1 MQRIHAAAKAVRNHF
16 LALPTILGREGGS
29 RAPAR
34 MFWAIC
40 GAALDIGFRRIRGAV
55 RSVQKYPALY
65 LTDLASVGVALA
77 MALLLRYGVEE
88 LSARPETASVLL
100 WSGAQYLTICALVF
114 PLSGLYSR
122 NWKYGSV
129 SDLFIILRAVL
140 LTSLLLVSLLFFS
153 TRLTDIPRTVVPM
166 QSLLLIAFLAAA
178 RLSFRAE
185 ELALRRPVFKSG
197 RSRDAQDDNRIPLL
211 LIGASDAAD
220 LYLRALARD
229 PNATYT
235 PVACLD
241 RSEDQTGMS
250 LRGVPIAGRI
260 QDFERVVAELQQ
272 QGKQPRHIVFTEA
285 PAAFGEEASDGLLRS
300 AERLGIAVSRLSQ
313 MTELKRAKGDNPY
326 ELRSIELTDLL
337 ERPQAALDREA
348 IGRLVRGRRVLI
360 TGAGGSIGS
369 ELTAQVAA
377 CEPAEIV
384 LIDNTE
390 YNLYAIDMTLT
401 ESFPELPRWSYLCS
415 VRRSQRVEEIF
426 ERHRPELVFHAAALK
441 HVPMVQM
448 NPCEGVLTNVVGT
461 MNVANAAKKYGT
473 LAMVQVSTDKVVNS
487 TSVMGAT
494 KRLAELYCQALDLN
508 GLETGLGPRFMTV
521 RFGNVLGSSGS
532 LIPLFKRQLARGG
545 PLTVTDA
552 NMTRFFMTI
561 REAVELTLQ
570 ASAYGFEKQLGQGEI
585 FVLDMGEPIKIIDI
599 ARRMIRLAGFTPDQ
613 EIEIKIIGCRPG
625 EKLFEELFDET
636 DKRTSSPVPGV
647 LGAVPE
653 PIPLP
658 TLRDAFARLQR
669 HSERGNEAGVVAV
682 MRELLP
688 RYEHEADRKMAAATK
703 RTPLRPKSRIK
714 AKEAKSPRGYRAE
727 FRLPGR

>member
-658 TLRDAFARLQR
+658 TLRDA
-669 HSERGNEAGVVAV
+669 
-682 MRELLP
+682 
-688 RYEHEADRKMAAATK
+688 
-703 RTPLRPKSRIK
+703 
-714 AKEAKSPRGYRAE
+714 
-727 FRLPGR
+727 

>member
-1 MQRIHAAAKAVRNHF
+1 MSG
-16 LALPTILGREGGS
+16 LLGATPG
-29 RAPAR
+29 
-34 MFWAIC
+34 
-40 GAALDIGFRRIRGAV
+40 LDIGFRRIRGAV

-129 SDLFIILRAVL
+129 SDLFIILRAAL

-166 QSLLLIAFLAAA
+166 RSLLLIAFLAAA

-688 RYEHEADRKMAAATK
+688 RYEHEADRKMAAASK

>member
-1 MQRIHAAAKAVRNHF
+1 
-16 LALPTILGREGGS
+16 
-29 RAPAR
+29 
-34 MFWAIC
+34 MFWAVC
-40 GAALDIGFRRIRGAV
+40 GAALDIGFRRMRGAV

-77 MALLLRYGVEE
+77 MALLLRYGVGE

-122 NWKYGSV
+122 NWKYGSI

-197 RSRDAQDDNRIPLL
+197 RSKDAQDDNRIPLL

-348 IGRLVRGRRVLI
+348 IGRLVCGRRVLI

-377 CEPAEIV
+377 CAPAEIV

-401 ESFPELPRWSYLCS
+401 ESFPEVPRWSYLCS

-636 DKRTSSPVPGV
+636 DRRTSSPVPGV

-669 HSERGNEAGVVAV
+669 HSERGNEASVVAV

-688 RYEHEADRKMAAATK
+688 RYEHEADRKTAAASK

-714 AKEAKSPRGYRAE
+714 AKAAKSPQGYGSE

>member
-1 MQRIHAAAKAVRNHF
+1 
-16 LALPTILGREGGS
+16 
-29 RAPAR
+29 

-40 GAALDIGFRRIRGAV
+40 GAALDIGFRRVRGAV

-77 MALLLRYGVEE
+77 MALLLRYGVGE
-88 LSARPETASVLL
+88 LSARPETASVLF
-100 WSGAQYLTICALVF
+100 WSGVQYLAICALVF

-122 NWKYGSV
+122 NWKYGSI

-140 LTSLLLVSLLFFS
+140 LTSLLLVTLLFFS

-197 RSRDAQDDNRIPLL
+197 RSKDAQDDNRIPLL

-229 PNATYT
+229 PNATYK

-241 RSEDQTGMS
+241 RSEDQIGMS

-260 QDFERVVAELQQ
+260 QDFEGVVAELQQ

-369 ELTAQVAA
+369 ELTTQVAA
-377 CEPAEIV
+377 CDPAEIV

-401 ESFPELPRWSYLCS
+401 ESFPQVPRWSYLCS

-508 GLETGLGPRFMTV
+508 GIETGLGPRFMTV

-636 DKRTSSPVPGV
+636 DKRISSPVPGV

-669 HSERGNEAGVVAV
+669 YSERGNEASVVAV

-688 RYEHEADRKMAAATK
+688 RYEHEADRKTAAAST
-703 RTPLRPKSRIK
+703 RTPLRPKSRIRAK
-714 AKEAKSPRGYRAE
+714 AAKSPRGYGAE
-727 FRLPGR
+727 ARLPGR